1 MAYSQPPKRT
11 GLPREVL
18 KWLQSLDLS
27 VSPKNMRRDFS
38 NGYLVAEIFSKF
50 YPEDFPIHSFG
61 NGTSLAT
68 KQGNWTQIE
77 KGLMKQQL
85 NLVKEALD
93 GTVHCKPGAAE
104 ALVQEIYT
112 LLTNKRLNTVQ
123 EGALD
128 FTDRSYQEQ
137 LPIVARAT
145 ASKAI
150 KNNLRLSE
158 ELAEPNI
165 TANQQKIQAI
175 IHRHVERRRDERNRD
190 PSETHHNTPHTH
202 PTHTSGSARGHNLCL
217 LYWDRG
223 CVEEGAAELSSYI
236 KSRAGQRSSRI
247 RVGTLC
253 PAQCEVGV

>member
-190 PSETHHNTPHTH
+190 PRRFGVKPTLSEQAVRLPPTSVQNDTDPYTKASHTGNAVVFGVK
-202 PTHTSGSARGHNLCL
+202 PTVHSGEIRHWQVDTSAL
-217 LYWDRG
+217 L
-223 CVEEGAAELSSYI
+223 S
-236 KSRAGQRSSRI
+236 
-247 RVGTLC
+247 
-253 PAQCEVGV
+253 